1 MGKSECRLKGR
12 RAIKRPQ
19 EGALTQGQEVLGLVG
34 LAAQRAQRTQWTQ
47 RTQRT
52 QRAVVQQQA
61 VSGVGQELQGQ
72 VGVEA
77 GPEGR
82 EPGIAPPTEAAPGLL
97 ALRAVQLRRAA
108 APEGID
114 QSDGRVQAMFP

>member
-34 LAAQRAQRTQWTQ
+34 LAAQRAQW
-47 RTQRT
+47 TQRT

-77 GPEGR
+77 RPEGR
-82 EPGIAPPTEAAPGLL
+82 EPGVAPPTEAAPGLL
-97 ALRAVQLRRAA
+97 ALRTVQQRRAA